1 MNLADKEIRI
11 VEALAVCAELTG
23 TQLSDAAM
31 NAMVEDL
38 LAYDTGT
45 VLAAL
50 NRCRRELTGRLTLA
64 AVLQRIDTGL
74 PSADEAWGLVS
85 EGLRD
90 ERVTVV
96 VPAIAQQ
103 ASAMGAA
110 ELLRNG
116 DKTGARMAFKAAYE
130 KLAGGLDLSGG
141 VRWVVER
148 GWDAEDAKTKITEA
162 VRIGRLS
169 KEAALQALPYQA
181 TDEREEVL
189 NGSRTVCLNKEAAR
203 ARLADM
209 SKMLA
214 AKKAANANA

>member
-1 MNLADKEIRI
+1 MKTD
-11 VEALAVCAELTG
+11 VEKILEAVSVTAELTG
-23 TQLSDAAM
+23 ADLSENAKA
-31 NAMVEDL
+31 AMVEEL
-38 LAYDTGT
+38 LPFGVGKSLD
-45 VLAAL
+45 AL

-103 ASAMGAA
+103 AVAMGAA

-148 GWDAEDAKTKITEA
+148 GWDTHYAFLVGQHDLLFVLPQFRK
-162 VRIGRLS
+162 GRTGLRLMAAF
-169 KEAALQALPYQA
+169 EAAAKEKGAGCVLYHAKPDSVFARLLQRQ
-181 TDEREEVL
+181 
-189 NGSRTVCLNKEAAR
+189 R
-203 ARLADM
+203 ARIEECVFF
-209 SKMLA
+209 KEV
-214 AKKAANANA
+214 

>member
-1 MNLADKEIRI
+1 MKTD
-11 VEALAVCAELTG
+11 VEKILEAVSVTAELTG
-23 TQLSDAAM
+23 ADLSENAKA
-31 NAMVEDL
+31 AMVEAL
-38 LAYDTGT
+38 LPFGVRKSLD
-45 VLAAL
+45 AL

-103 ASAMGAA
+103 AAAMGAA

-148 GWDAEDAKTKITEA
+148 GWDAEDAKTKIAEA
-162 VRIGRLS
+162 VRAGRLNRQ
-169 KEAALQALPYQA
+169 AALQALPYQA
-181 TDEREEVL
+181 TDEREEVM
-189 NGSRTVCLNKEAAR
+189 NGSRPVCLDKEAAR

>member
-1 MNLADKEIRI
+1 MKTD
-11 VEALAVCAELTG
+11 VEKILEAVSVTAELTG
-23 TQLSDAAM
+23 ADLSENAKA
-31 NAMVEDL
+31 AMVEEL
-38 LAYDTGT
+38 LPFGVGKSLD
-45 VLAAL
+45 AL

-96 VPAIAQQ
+96 VPVIAQQ
-103 ASAMGAA
+103 AAAMGAA
-110 ELLRNG
+110 ELLQNG

-148 GWDAEDAKTKITEA
+148 GWDAEEWAI
-162 VRIGRLS
+162 RGRRLIS
-169 KEAALQALPYQA
+169 K
-181 TDEREEVL
+181 
-189 NGSRTVCLNKEAAR
+189 
-203 ARLADM
+203 
-209 SKMLA
+209 
-214 AKKAANANA
+214 

>member
-1 MNLADKEIRI
+1 MKTD
-11 VEALAVCAELTG
+11 VEKILEAVSVTAELTG
-23 TQLSDAAM
+23 ADLSENAKA
-31 NAMVEDL
+31 AMVEEL
-38 LAYDTGT
+38 LPFGVVKSLD
-45 VLAAL
+45 AL

-103 ASAMGAA
+103 AAAMGAA

-130 KLAGGLDLSGG
+130 KLSGGLDLSGG

-162 VRIGRLS
+162 VRAGRLN
-169 KEAALQALPYQA
+169 KQAALQALPYQA

-189 NGSRTVCLNKEAAR
+189 NGSRPLCLDRQAAR